1 MVYLVGVVPQVS
13 LVEGAARV
21 AHGHPQRRRRAAG
34 RRVGAAV
41 APAQCRGAAA
51 SDAVALDGAEGAHDG
66 LRGAAGWEGDALQG
80 VRE

>member
-21 AHGHPQRRRRAAG
+21 AHGHPQRRRRAAS
-34 RRVGAAV
+34 GAA
-41 APAQCRGAAA
+41 
-51 SDAVALDGAEGAHDG
+51 ALDGAEGAHDG
-66 LRGAAGWEGDALQG
+66 LRGAAGWECDALQG